1 MAYISFQPKDYF
13 DTKLYTQ
20 SGSNN
25 NGNTQTLTMDN
36 VGFVWVKNR
45 DYTNGHCIFDIL
57 RGGDKLLTTNGAA
70 AAETVGGGITFG
82 ASDTTIGAD
91 TGGYGFN
98 NRVGD
103 DYVGW
108 HWRANGAGSSN
119 TDGSINT
126 TYTSASTTS
135 GFSISTYTGTGSAAT
150 IGHGLGVA
158 PAMIIVKRL
167 TGSAEAW
174 TVYHQ
179 SLDASAPQ
187 DKYLHLNTTDAV
199 MDSAGMWNDTAPTTS
214 VFSVGSTGVT
224 NGSGGTFVAYCFAE
238 KKGYSKFGS
247 YTGNGNADGT
257 FVYTGFKPAFVII
270 KGSSNTENWHMY
282 DNKRDTFNPT
292 DQALQPN
299 TTSAEF
305 TETNVLD
312 FLSNGFKL
320 RVTGGG
326 HNGSGVSYIYMA
338 FAESPIVSSNGVPA
352 VAR

>member
-1 MAYISFQPKDYF
+1 MAYISFQPKDHF
-13 DTKLYTQ
+13 NTKLYTGNATDDTAITGVGFQ
-20 SGSNN
+20 PDWLWGKNRTDSTNHYFIDAVRGVTKEINSNN
-25 NGNTQTLTMDN
+25 TDVEGTDATLIKSFDSDGFTLGNGSLNQSSKD
-36 VGFVWVKNR
+36 FVAWNWK
-45 DYTNGHCIFDIL
+45 
-57 RGGDKLLTTNGAA
+57 
-70 AAETVGGGITFG
+70 
-82 ASDTTIGAD
+82 
-91 TGGYGFN
+91 
-98 NRVGD
+98 
-103 DYVGW
+103 
-108 HWRANGAGSSN
+108 ANGQGSSN

-126 TYTSASTTS
+126 TYTSANTTS
-135 GFSISTYTGTGSAAT
+135 GFSISTYTGTGSAGT

-187 DKYLHLNTTDAV
+187 DKYLHLNSTDAV

-238 KKGYSKFGS
+238 KTGFSKFGS
-247 YTGNGNADGT
+247 YVGNGNADGS
-257 FVYTGFKPAFVII
+257 FQYLGFKPAFVII

-299 TTSAEF
+299 TSSAEF

-338 FAESPIVSSNGVPA
+338 FSDQSIVSSNGVPA
-352 VAR
+352 TAR

>member
-1 MAYISFQPKDYF
+1 MAYISFQPKDHF
-13 DTKLYTQ
+13 NTKIFTGNGSTQ
-20 SGSNN
+20 SITG
-25 NGNTQTLTMDN
+25 
-36 VGFVWVKNR
+36 VGFQPDLVWVKNR
-45 DYTNGHCIFDIL
+45 DHANHNVLFDAV
-57 RGGDKLLTTNGAA
+57 RGGSKVIYANLTN
-70 AAETVGGGITFG
+70 AEATASGVTAFDSDGFTLGND
-82 ASDTTIGAD
+82 SDT
-91 TGGYGFN
+91 
-98 NRVGD
+98 NRNTNSHAS
-103 DYVGW
+103 W
-108 HWRANGAGSSN
+108 NWKANGQGSSN

-126 TYTSASTTS
+126 TYTSANTTS
-135 GFSISTYTGTGSAAT
+135 GFSISTYTGTGSAGT

-187 DKYLHLNTTDAV
+187 DKYLHLNSTDAV

-238 KKGYSKFGS
+238 KTGFSKFGS
-247 YTGNGNADGT
+247 YTGNGNADGA
-257 FVYTGFKPAFVII
+257 FIYTGFKPAFVII

-299 TTSAEF
+299 TSSAEF

-338 FAESPIVSSNGVPA
+338 FSDQSIVSSNGVPA
-352 VAR
+352 TAR

>member
-1 MAYISFQPKDYF
+1 MSYISFQPKDYF
-13 DTKLYTQ
+13 NTKIFTGNGSTQ
-20 SGSNN
+20 SITG
-25 NGNTQTLTMDN
+25 
-36 VGFVWVKNR
+36 VGFQPDLVWVKNR
-45 DYTNGHCIFDIL
+45 DHANHNVLFDAV
-57 RGGDKLLTTNGAA
+57 RGGSKVIYANLTN
-70 AAETVGGGITFG
+70 AEATASGVTAFDSDGFTLGND
-82 ASDTTIGAD
+82 SDT
-91 TGGYGFN
+91 
-98 NRVGD
+98 NRNTNSHAS
-103 DYVGW
+103 W
-108 HWRANGAGSSN
+108 NWKANGQGSSN

-126 TYTSASTTS
+126 TYTSANTTS
-135 GFSISTYTGTGSAAT
+135 GFSISTYTGTGSAGT

-187 DKYLHLNTTDAV
+187 DKYLHLNSTDAV

-238 KKGYSKFGS
+238 KTGFSKFGS
-247 YTGNGNADGT
+247 YTGNGNADGA
-257 FVYTGFKPAFVII
+257 FIYTGFKPAFVII

-299 TTSAEF
+299 TSSAEF

-338 FAESPIVSSNGVPA
+338 FAEAPLVSSNGVPNTA
-352 VAR
+352 K

>member
-1 MAYISFQPKDYF
+1 MSYISFQPKDYF
-13 DTKLYTQ
+13 NTKIFTGNGSTQ
-20 SGSNN
+20 SITG
-25 NGNTQTLTMDN
+25 
-36 VGFVWVKNR
+36 VGFQPDLVWVKNR
-45 DYTNGHCIFDIL
+45 DHANHNVLFDAV
-57 RGGDKLLTTNGAA
+57 RGGSKVIYANLTN
-70 AAETVGGGITFG
+70 AEATASGVTAFDSDGFTLGND
-82 ASDTTIGAD
+82 SDT
-91 TGGYGFN
+91 
-98 NRVGD
+98 NRNTNSHAS
-103 DYVGW
+103 W
-108 HWRANGAGSSN
+108 NWLANGQGSSN

-126 TYTSASTTS
+126 TYTSANTTS
-135 GFSISTYTGTGSAAT
+135 GFSISTYTGTGSAGT

-187 DKYLHLNTTDAV
+187 DKYLHLNSTDAV

-238 KKGYSKFGS
+238 KTGFSKFGS
-247 YTGNGNADGT
+247 YTGNGNADGA
-257 FVYTGFKPAFVII
+257 FIYTGFKPAFVII

-299 TTSAEF
+299 TSSAEF

-338 FAESPIVSSNGVPA
+338 FSDQSIVSSNGVPA